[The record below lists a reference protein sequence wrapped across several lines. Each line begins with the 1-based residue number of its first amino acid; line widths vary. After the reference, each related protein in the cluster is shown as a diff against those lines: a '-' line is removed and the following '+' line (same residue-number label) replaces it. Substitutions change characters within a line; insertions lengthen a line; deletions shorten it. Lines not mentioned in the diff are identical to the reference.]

1 MHMLNLSVKMRE
13 GRTYY
18 GSSAKE
24 VLVQMMNDSWD
35 FPSTILE
42 YKEGVA
48 YRAEVCGMKLL
59 FWDMTSFLFAMQ
71 EAGVCEIT
79 IGGDEVEKKK

>member
-1 MHMLNLSVKMRE
+1 MHMLNLSVKMNE

-18 GSSAKE
+18 GYTPEE
-24 VLVQMMNDSWD
+24 VIRAMMNDDWD

-42 YKEGVA
+42 YKEGIA

-59 FWDMTSFLFAMQ
+59 FWDLTSFLFAMQ
-71 EAGVCEIT
+71 EAGICEIT
-79 IGGDEVEKKK
+79 IGGEQVEKKK

>member
-1 MHMLNLSVKMRE
+1 MNE

-18 GSSAKE
+18 GYTPEE
-24 VLVQMMNDSWD
+24 VIKAMMVDDWD

-71 EAGVCEIT
+71 EAGICEIT
-79 IGGDEVEKKK
+79 IGGEQVEKKK

>member
-1 MHMLNLSVKMRE
+1 MLYLSVKMSE
-13 GRTYY
+13 GITYY
-18 GSSAKE
+18 GSNPKE
-24 VLVQMMNDSWD
+24 IIIQMMNDSWD

-59 FWDMTSFLFAMQ
+59 FWDISSFLFAMQ
-71 EAGVCEIT
+71 DAGICEIT
-79 IGGDEVEKKK
+79 IGGEEVEEKK

>member
-1 MHMLNLSVKMRE
+1 MFMLYLSVKMSE
-13 GRTYY
+13 GITYY
-18 GSSAKE
+18 GSNPKE
-24 VLVQMMNDSWD
+24 IIIQMMNDSWD

-59 FWDMTSFLFAMQ
+59 FWDISSFLFAMQ
-71 EAGVCEIT
+71 DAGICEIT
-79 IGGDEVEKKK
+79 IGGEEVEEKK